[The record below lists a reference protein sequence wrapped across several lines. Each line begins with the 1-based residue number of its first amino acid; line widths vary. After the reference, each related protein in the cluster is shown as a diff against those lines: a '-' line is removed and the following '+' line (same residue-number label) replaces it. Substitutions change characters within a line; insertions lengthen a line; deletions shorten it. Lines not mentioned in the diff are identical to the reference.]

1 MEYVALIM
9 AMTTIVDNQTLMFR
23 ERVLIVI
30 SILFFPM
37 KWKEGKIK

>member
-1 MEYVALIM
+1 MEYVALIT
-9 AMTTIVDNQTLMFR
+9 AMSTIVDNQTLMFR

-37 KWKEGKIK
+37 KWKEVKIK